1 MCNNGAG
8 MNALITIL
16 LVACLGLINLIIFA
30 CLKLAGEADRRM
42 EQISDRPWLPERLD
56 SGLY

>member
-1 MCNNGAG
+1 